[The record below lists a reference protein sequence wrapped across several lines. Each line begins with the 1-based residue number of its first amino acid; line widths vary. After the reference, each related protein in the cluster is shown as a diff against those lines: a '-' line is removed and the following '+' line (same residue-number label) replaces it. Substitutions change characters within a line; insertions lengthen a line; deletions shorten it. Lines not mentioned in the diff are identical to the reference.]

1 MKCPQCQFNNPDY
14 TNFCGKCGTQLSSPD
29 EVFHSETKTLETP
42 TRRLKTG
49 SVFAERYEI
58 LEELG
63 KGGMGMVYRVRDKKL
78 DEEMALKV
86 LKPEI
91 AAHRETI
98 ERFKNELKYARKI
111 AHRNVCKM
119 YDLNEGEK
127 ILYITMEYIK
137 GEDLKSF
144 VRRKGKVKEKE
155 TIVLAKQVGEGLAEA
170 HELGVIHR
178 DLKPQNIMI
187 DEKGNAKVMD
197 FGIARSIEAPGVT
210 QTGMMIG
217 TPDYI
222 SPEQVEGEKADQRS
236 DIYSLGTILFEMVTG
251 RVPFKGDTGLSV
263 AIKHKTQLPQDPR
276 KLNPGLSEGL
286 SRLILTCMEKDAARR
301 YQTVRELLLDLD
313 KIEKGLPIAARAH
326 LRRKPGIK
334 WKRIL
339 LAGGAVLLLSLLI
352 AGALSLFKPRILSIA
367 VLPFKN
373 LTGDAAQDYFVD
385 EIADELIGHLGRIRA
400 LRVISFWSTQGY
412 KGAKKPLAEIA
423 RELSADALVEGTVQ
437 RVGSSVGLRV
447 RLVKALPEE
456 RSLWEKSYDQT
467 ITDVLMMYS
476 DVARAISQKISI
488 KLTPQEETRFV
499 SAGRVN
505 PETYKAYLRGMS
517 LVNGSTDEEFNKG
530 MEYLREAVEKDPADP
545 LAYVGLAYGY
555 VSLGHSPAA
564 PPDAWQRAREAAQ
577 RALKLDPNLAEG
589 YANMADVK
597 LYYERDWKG
606 AEQNFKRAMELNP
619 SLAMN
624 HYHYAWYLALMRRM
638 DEAIVEHKRAQEL
651 DPLTPLHTAWLG
663 GLYWMEGQY
672 DKAIAEA
679 KKCLKMKN
687 EYGLGWLVTGFGY
700 VGKGMYEEAIAA
712 HRKAVEIN
720 PCWKYALGRTYA
732 MAGRK
737 DEARKILAELEKE
750 EPSPFGAWAL
760 AIMYTALGENDKAFQ
775 WLNYQ
780 PTHGWIP
787 WFSVDPEFYPLRAD
801 PRFKELVRKWDLP
814 ELK

>member
-1 MKCPQCQFNNPDY
+1 
-14 TNFCGKCGTQLSSPD
+14 
-29 EVFHSETKTLETP
+29 LEI
-42 TRRLKTG
+42 G
-49 SVFAERYEI
+49 SLFAERYEI

-63 KGGMGMVYRVRDKKL
+63 KGGMGVVYRVRDRKL

-91 AAHRETI
+91 AAHRETV
-98 ERFKNELKYARKI
+98 ERFKNELKFARRI

-127 ILYITMEYIK
+127 ILYITMEYVK
-137 GEDLKSF
+137 GEDLKSLI
-144 VRRKGKVKEKE
+144 RRKGKFAEKE
-155 TIVLAKQVGEGLAEA
+155 AVGVAKQVCEGLAEA
-170 HELGVIHR
+170 HALGVIHR
-178 DLKPQNIMI
+178 DLKPQNIMM
-187 DEKGNAKVMD
+187 DEKGGAKVMD

-222 SPEQVEGEKADQRS
+222 SPEQAEGEKADQRS
-236 DIYSLGTILFEMVTG
+236 DIYSLGTILYEMVTG
-251 RVPFKGDTGLSV
+251 KVPFKGDTALSV
-263 AIKHKTQLPQDPR
+263 AIKHKTQAPHDPK
-276 KLNPGLSEGL
+276 KLNPELSADL
-286 SRLILTCMEKDAARR
+286 SRLILTCMEKDPERR
-301 YQTVRELLLDLD
+301 YQTARELLTDLD
-313 KIEKGLPIAARAH
+313 KIEKGIPIAEGAH
-326 LRRKPGIK
+326 RKKKPKIR
-334 WKRIL
+334 WKTVLIY
-339 LAGGAVLLLSLLI
+339 GGAALLLVLLV
-352 AGALSLFKPRILSIA
+352 AGALSLFKPRISSIA

-373 LTGDAAQDYFVD
+373 LTGDASQDYFVD

-423 RELSADALVEGTVQ
+423 KELSADALVEGTVQ

-467 ITDVLMMYS
+467 ITDVLVMYS
-476 DVARAISQKISI
+476 DVARAISQKINI

-517 LVNGSTDEEFNKG
+517 LLNGSTDEEFKKG
-530 MEYLREAVEKDPADP
+530 MEYLRQAVDKDPADP
-545 LAYVGLAYGY
+545 MAYVGLAYGY

-564 PPDAWQRAREAAQ
+564 PPDAWQQAREAAQ

-589 YANMADVK
+589 YANIADVK

-606 AEQNFKRAMELNP
+606 AGQNFKRAMELNP

-679 KKCLKMKN
+679 KKCLKLN
-687 EYGLGWLVTGFGY
+687 DNYALGLLITGFGY
-700 VGKGMYEEAIAA
+700 AGKGMYEEAIAA

-720 PCWKYALGRTYA
+720 PEWKYALARTYA

-737 DEARKILAELEKE
+737 DEARKILVEYEKE
-750 EPSPFGAWAL
+750 ESSAFGAWAL

-780 PTHGWIP
+780 PTHGWLP
-787 WFSVDPEFYPLRAD
+787 WFSVDPEFYPLRTD
-801 PRFKELVRKWDLP
+801 PRFKELVRKWNLP
-814 ELK
+814 ESK